1 MKSKETKGN
10 IESHL
15 RFQKPLLQNFVAS
28 FITEKWACLL
38 HELINSSPF
47 GSMTFDYPSTFTF
60 KVNILAESFYNVK
73 YGSSIIPSKKRSKI
87 LSNENIKTV
96 FSRKLIYFGIL
107 IHMQKHQRLWEL
119 LRIFLM
125 ILIWR
130 CRKTLLFMLK
140 IFSNLW

>member
-1 MKSKETKGN
+1 M
-10 IESHL
+10 
-15 RFQKPLLQNFVAS
+15 
-28 FITEKWACLL
+28 

-96 FSRKLIYFGIL
+96 FF
-107 IHMQKHQRLWEL
+107 QKINLFWHFNSHAKTPAFM
-119 LRIFLM
+119 RITENLFDDPYL
-125 ILIWR
+125 
-130 CRKTLLFMLK
+130 TL
-140 IFSNLW
+140 

>member
-47 GSMTFDYPSTFTF
+47 GSMTFDYPSTSTF
-60 KVNILAESFYNVK
+60 KVNIVAVYFYNVNH
-73 YGSSIIPSKKRSKI
+73 YVKKPVK
-87 LSNENIKTV
+87 N
-96 FSRKLIYFGIL
+96 F
-107 IHMQKHQRLWEL
+107 H
-119 LRIFLM
+119 
-125 ILIWR
+125 
-130 CRKTLLFMLK
+130 
-140 IFSNLW
+140 